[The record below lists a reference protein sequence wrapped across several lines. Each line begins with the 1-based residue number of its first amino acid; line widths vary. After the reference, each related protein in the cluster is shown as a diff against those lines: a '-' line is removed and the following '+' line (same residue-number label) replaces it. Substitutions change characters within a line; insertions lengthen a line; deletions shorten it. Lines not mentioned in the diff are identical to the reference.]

1 MRRRSRGHAARPVLV
16 VCWVLTALFTL
27 VWSGLATPSASATA
41 RVSTSTP
48 EVSRAELQPLTRYP
62 QVVRTHAKPA
72 GVGRLEGLRTEP
84 AKAPPLEVTV
94 ESISPQVLT
103 DQTEV
108 TVTATVTAHSK
119 GFERALATLS
129 VREDSAATM
138 AALTDYLRGKGGGG
152 LAVGQEELP
161 SLQAEQTRT
170 VKFTVPT
177 HSLPIY
183 DAFNWGP
190 RGVEV
195 SVQATQEKSAQ
206 DTDAD
211 EGTQVTPNEGAGTQ
225 ATAGEG
231 ADKQAT
237 AGNDEGEAVQAA
249 ARSVII
255 WDSQTDLQ
263 PVGVTALV
271 PVGTQLDKNLKPQF
285 PAGPL
290 VPRLTTV
297 PGVAVAVE
305 SQLLNTDKQLVQDL
319 VSARQTPVTLPA
331 LGANLADLAHT
342 KNKAFIKLA
351 KASIGV
357 HKAAD
362 EAQLPT
368 VDNVVWARGTA
379 LDRVTV
385 RAWADRVIITS
396 DEALAPVYYPSY
408 TPSAVFSVDPRSGV
422 TLQGDAANAGTRII
436 ATKQSIDNLIAQP
449 AKTPAEEFNVRQL
462 LRASTA
468 IITRE
473 LPYEPR
479 SIAVAAPTELTSNT
493 VERLRA
499 LMNNSWVKPTPLNA
513 LLNADITQARVRE
526 TLVEH
531 RPTSGIN
538 ASQAEATMSALAST
552 NAVAAAVA
560 DTDTQPA
567 RLRQDALLVARSVK
581 TAKQREQILTDLKKR
596 AQAISTALVVARS
609 APINLLDSKANLPIT
624 VSNKLADTANVTVT
638 ATTLDPRLR
647 LGGAQKTQVAGRTAK
662 LVRIPTEGI
671 GSGNV
676 KVRVSLTNP
685 QGKALHPPREIV
697 VRVRAGWES
706 KGTFA
711 IGAALAVLLV
721 IGVVR
726 SIRGGR
732 RASTSKEV

>member
-1 MRRRSRGHAARPVLV
+1 MRRRSRGHAVFPVLV
-16 VCWVLTALFTL
+16 ACWVLTALFTL
-27 VWSGLATPSASATA
+27 LWAGLAAQPASATT
-41 RVSTSTP
+41 RVSTSAP
-48 EVSRAELQPLTRYP
+48 EVSHAELQPITSVPRALTDRP
-62 QVVRTHAKPA
+62 QAARAQAKSAGADRQA
-72 GVGRLEGLRTEP
+72 GVKTEP
-84 AKAPPLEVTV
+84 AKAPSLEVTV

-138 AALTDYLRGKGGGG
+138 AELTDYLRGKGGGG
-152 LAVGQEELP
+152 LAVGQEELS
-161 SLQAEQTRT
+161 SLQAGQART
-170 VKFTVPT
+170 VTFKVPT

-211 EGTQVTPNEGAGTQ
+211 AGTQ
-225 ATAGEG
+225 ASSS
-231 ADKQAT
+231 
-237 AGNDEGEAVQAA
+237 EGEAVQAA

-255 WDSQTDLQ
+255 WDSQMDLQ

-271 PVGTQLDKNLKPQF
+271 PVGTQLDKDLKPQF
-285 PAGPL
+285 PAGTL

-297 PGVAVAVE
+297 PGVAVAAE

-351 KASIGV
+351 KTSTGV

-379 LDRVTV
+379 LDRITV

-436 ATKQSIDNLIAQP
+436 ATKQSIDNLLAQP

-473 LPYEPR
+473 LPHEPR
-479 SIAVAAPTELTSNT
+479 SIAVAAPTELTGNT

-513 LLNADITQARVRE
+513 LMNADITQARVRE

-552 NAVAAAVA
+552 NAVAGAVA

-567 RLRQDALLVARSVK
+567 QLRQDALLVARSVK

-609 APINLLDSKANLPIT
+609 APINLLDSKTSLPIT